1 MMSLIALAMVLSSSS
16 DMLING
22 YYRNARGSFYAADSG
37 LNIARQQ
44 LLDQI
49 IAQVPATFTTN
60 PIPTNAAATALS
72 TVLNMYASPTSLN
85 AGQAGNS
92 WAEKFVIPNTN
103 TCPAGFSIAPNSPTP
118 TSYDSNNNPNGYQ
131 YIYNYSLCV
140 MGTAQGSEQTTVSE
154 TGSFILAISGQQPST
169 TINFASYGALARRV
183 PSLLRGRWSLAP

>member
-60 PIPTNAAATALS
+60 LIPTNAAATALS

-92 WAEKFVIPNTN
+92 WTERFVIPNT
-103 TCPAGFSIAPNSPTP
+103 TACPAAFSLAPNSPTI
-118 TSYDSNNNPNGYQ
+118 TSYDSNNNLQ
-131 YIYNYSLCV
+131 R
-140 MGTAQGSEQTTVSE
+140 
-154 TGSFILAISGQQPST
+154 IS
-169 TINFASYGALARRV
+169 IHL
-183 PSLLRGRWSLAP
+183 